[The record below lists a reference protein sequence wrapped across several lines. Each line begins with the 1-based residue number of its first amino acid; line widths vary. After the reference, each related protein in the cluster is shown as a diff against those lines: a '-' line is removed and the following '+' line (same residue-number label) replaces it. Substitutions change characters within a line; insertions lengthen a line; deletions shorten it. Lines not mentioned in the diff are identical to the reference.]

1 MWNLYGIWWVDS
13 RIGIC
18 GFKSSWFPL
27 WQDDPK
33 NDFVNTHDAP
43 YDDVRFLG
51 TKKRSGAIF
60 SKFQK
65 ATGEGKRPEV
75 WRCPKYMLFGVT
87 RITKSFVFFFSNWN
101 LIPTRKKMM
110 IHSTKQFA
118 RYEGLWRFP
127 NFGDTG
133 RDTPKNHLG
142 FHRIFH
148 EWHQPSVFGPNLW
161 RHYVMDLKKS
171 MVRPGQDT
179 LDGDSWKN
187 NEIAAGG
194 SKMFTQSI
202 TQPRLWD
209 SDPKLVHISPVF
221 QWALV
226 PPTRSRKT
234 HGFQP
239 GNFRIRL
246 SISYAAGET
255 NESQQWCFALQPK
268 ERWLPWSWADFGA
281 TSQKTW
287 KSHGRFTRKIIL
299 F

>member
-133 RDTPKNHLG
+133 RDTPKNHPG

-161 RHYVMDLKKS
+161 RHY
-171 MVRPGQDT
+171 R
-179 LDGDSWKN
+179 DGPEEKHG
-187 NEIAAGG
+187 AAGG
-194 SKMFTQSI
+194 RTLWMGTPERTTKSRPVV
-202 TQPRLWD
+202 PRC
-209 SDPKLVHISPVF
+209 SHKASHSLV
-221 QWALV
+221 
-226 PPTRSRKT
+226 
-234 HGFQP
+234 
-239 GNFRIRL
+239 
-246 SISYAAGET
+246 
-255 NESQQWCFALQPK
+255 
-268 ERWLPWSWADFGA
+268 FG
-281 TSQKTW
+281 
-287 KSHGRFTRKIIL
+287 IL
-299 F
+299 IQN